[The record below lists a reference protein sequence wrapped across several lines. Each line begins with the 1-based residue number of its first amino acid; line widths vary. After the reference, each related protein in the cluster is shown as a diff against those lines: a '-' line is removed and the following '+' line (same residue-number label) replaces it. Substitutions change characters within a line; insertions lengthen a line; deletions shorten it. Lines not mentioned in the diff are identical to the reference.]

1 MIHKKQKTM
10 GTKAKNY
17 KKIIIISDMKIN
29 KNEEE

>member
-1 MIHKKQKTM
+1 MNHKKQNIVGHLANK
-10 GTKAKNY
+10 Y

>member
-1 MIHKKQKTM
+1 MNHKKQKRV
-10 GTKAKNY
+10 GKKANKY